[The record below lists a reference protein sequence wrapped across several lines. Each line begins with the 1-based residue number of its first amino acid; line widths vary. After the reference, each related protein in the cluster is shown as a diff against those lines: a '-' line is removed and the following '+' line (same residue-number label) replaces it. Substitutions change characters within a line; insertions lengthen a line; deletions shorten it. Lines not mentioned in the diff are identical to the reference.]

1 METAKQNEGMMEAYA
16 MMDQQW
22 RGVMETG
29 QAEHDD
35 AIAAMSKEEAR
46 MANQIAEDDV
56 YDEAKKESKKLG
68 MSQNL
73 PQSNS
78 VSVEEGKSSESPG

>member
-29 QAEHDD
+29 
-35 AIAAMSKEEAR
+35 
-46 MANQIAEDDV
+46 
-56 YDEAKKESKKLG
+56 
-68 MSQNL
+68 
-73 PQSNS
+73 
-78 VSVEEGKSSESPG
+78 